1 VLTCWIFREARSAI
15 DGPASIKIEVSDL
28 IAGYTNCVLFAL
40 CRYREEHA
48 KVVDEARMVPAV
60 KLTAINA
67 HGVLGTIIL

>member
-1 VLTCWIFREARSAI
+1 
-15 DGPASIKIEVSDL
+15 
-28 IAGYTNCVLFAL
+28 L

-67 HGVLGTIIL
+67 HGVLGTIILWRCQVDVLYDGVKSMFLGEVGICIEEAKS